1 MTKKSFKK
9 LTSVVL
15 AVLMLLS
22 VMVVSASAADIEE
35 AATGAS
41 TIYFDPGAADKDSP
55 AWFAHS
61 WTGSDYVDVAGV
73 KDSSGY
79 IRFDNMKSQVIF
91 VRMPAGSTAL
101 DWDTKWNQSVEVSI
115 TDNLYTFADWNN
127 GTFTVTTG
135 HYDGGGDDP
144 SNPTSSS
151 SGGGQGSLS
160 CYLDAS
166 FCTTGE
172 ENWYAW
178 TWGAACTGEW
188 AYPIDD
194 ESGYIKYDG
203 LYENVVFSR
212 VDAANDG
219 PSWDTEHNILWNQ
232 TVDLDTEDGRLFVI
246 DSWGEGEGE
255 GYDKK
260 LTGYWTDFEGPTD
273 PTDPSEETDPP
284 TEPIPTEPT
293 APSLTDPS
301 SETSPTDPAAAD
313 EDTSFY
319 VSAKSNINSV
329 GSKVK
334 VDGDTV
340 TVTYKLTASEALDD
354 GQITVSYDTSKLI
367 LNPEYNTYSSM
378 FSVTTDANFNL
389 SAGTGLIVFNFSG
402 TNGKYDFTQGGDLV
416 KLVFTKKTAS
426 TVGTAT
432 VYLKV
437 FDLSSKNTT
446 YVNDGQVK
454 ATDGLSITQTIESV
468 KPEIPSETEVPT
480 SDQNDIKVKAY
491 SNLSTAVEEIQVNKS
506 HVMVTYKLTAPEMIS
521 FGDATVTFDD
531 SKLALE
537 SRYNNSQTMFS
548 ALNSNV
554 TYKLNIAKGTMR
566 FTFTSADPQ
575 TKEGTYDFRSGAVL
589 ISLVFTVKSGADG
602 EADVKLNMAEL
613 GSIKTDYVNTGVVV
627 GTGAVTTVEGTV
639 VEEATTSATIETSP
653 SIPTGASTETIATT
667 SPSVPTTSPSTQTP
681 TTQTPTT
688 PEPTTQT
695 PEPTTQT
702 PTTPEPT
709 TQAPTTVAPTTQAPT
724 TVAPTTQAPTTPQ
737 PSTKAPSLTF
747 TKKSIKAAGKVT
759 LAVKNKGSN
768 KVTFTSSNK
777 RIATVTSKGVITGLQ
792 RGSVTIT
799 VKVGTKKLTAKL
811 VVSNNPVAKIK
822 SKSVSAKKTYTV
834 KKGKKLAVKL
844 YRKVSTINNKYTTS
858 NKKIAK
864 VVSKA
869 NATTVYIKGIKVGKA
884 TIKIKLNGVRM
895 ITVKVKVTKK

>member
-777 RIATVTSKGVITGLQ
+777 RIATVT
-792 RGSVTIT
+792 
-799 VKVGTKKLTAKL
+799 
-811 VVSNNPVAKIK
+811 
-822 SKSVSAKKTYTV
+822 
-834 KKGKKLAVKL
+834 
-844 YRKVSTINNKYTTS
+844 
-858 NKKIAK
+858 
-864 VVSKA
+864 
-869 NATTVYIKGIKVGKA
+869 
-884 TIKIKLNGVRM
+884 
-895 ITVKVKVTKK
+895 

>member
-1 MTKKSFKK
+1 MTKTSFKK

-41 TIYFDPGAADKDSP
+41 TIYFDPGAANADSP
-55 AWFAHS
+55 EWFAHT
-61 WTGSDYVDVAGV
+61 WTGSDYADVAGV
-73 KDSSGY
+73 ADASGY
-79 IRFDNMKSQVIF
+79 IRFDNMKSEVIF
-91 VRMPAGSTAL
+91 VRMPAGSSAL
-101 DWDTKWNQSVEVSI
+101 DWDKKWNQSVNVTI
-115 TDNLYTFADWNN
+115 TDNLYTFADWNG
-127 GTFTVTTG
+127 GTFTVTTS
-135 HYDGGGDDP
+135 HYDGGDDP
-144 SNPTSSS
+144 SDPTSSS

-194 ESGYIKYDG
+194 ESGYIKFDG

-212 VDAANDG
+212 VDAANGG
-219 PSWDTEHNILWNQ
+219 PSWDTENNILWNQ

-273 PTDPSEETDPP
+273 PTNPSEETDPP

-301 SETSPTDPAAAD
+301 SETSPTDP
-313 EDTSFY
+313 
-319 VSAKSNINSV
+319 
-329 GSKVK
+329 
-334 VDGDTV
+334 
-340 TVTYKLTASEALDD
+340 KLTASEALDD

-506 HVMVTYKLTAPEMIS
+506 HVTVTYKLTAPEMIS

-589 ISLVFTVKSGADG
+589 ISLVFTVKSGAEG
-602 EADVKLNMAEL
+602 EADVKLNMSEL

-639 VEEATTSATIETSP
+639 VEDATTSATIETSP
-653 SIPTGASTETIATT
+653 SIPTGASTETIETT
-667 SPSVPTTSPSTQTP
+667 RPSDPTTPSTQAP

-688 PEPTTQT
+688 PEPTTQTPTT

-724 TVAPTTQAPTTPQ
+724 TPQ
-737 PSTKAPSLTF
+737 PATKAPALTF
-747 TKKSIKAAGKVT
+747 KKKSIKAGSKVT

-799 VKVGTKKLTAKL
+799 VKVGSKKLTAKV

-844 YRKVSTINNKYTTS
+844 YRKVSAINNKYTST
-858 NKKIAK
+858 KKTIAK
-864 VVSKA
+864 VVSKT
-869 NATTVYIKGIKVGKA
+869 NAATVYIKGIKVGKA
-884 TIKIKLNGVRM
+884 TIKIKVNGVRTFT
-895 ITVKVKVTKK
+895 IKVKVTKK